1 MLVICLTGIL
11 LLLGAAAA
19 LSFLMGALPA
29 FILLPW
35 DGFHGP
41 PGWFGVPGWFGEAL
55 GAMVLVTLFGLLLN
69 GGYWIHVHLEDRRA
83 RTKGALAEGDVAR
96 RLDEVEARTRDVLD
110 VMIALSEKMDHWER
124 EGRPAA
130 RDRTPTNRGEGRC

>member
-1 MLVICLTGIL
+1 MLARIFAGGL
-11 LLLGAAAA
+11 LLLGAAFA
-19 LSFLMGALPA
+19 LSLLMGAFPT

-41 PGWFGVPGWFGEAL
+41 PGWFGVSGWFGDAL

-83 RTKGALAEGDVAR
+83 RTKGALAEGEIAR

-110 VMIALSEKMDHWER
+110 VMIALSEKLDRWER
-124 EGRPAA
+124 EGAPAA
-130 RDRTPTNRGEGRC
+130 ADRTAAH